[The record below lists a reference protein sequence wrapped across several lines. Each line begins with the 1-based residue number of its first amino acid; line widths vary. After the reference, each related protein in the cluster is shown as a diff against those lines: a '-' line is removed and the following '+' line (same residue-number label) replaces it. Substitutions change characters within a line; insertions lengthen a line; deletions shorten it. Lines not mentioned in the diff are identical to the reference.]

1 MIKKLKQFKKKKRI
15 CQLLAAAHTGDAT
28 GNQAMLLDRLFQE
41 LGYDS
46 SLYAM
51 TIDKPLSSVVRP
63 IETLEKEYDSERDV
77 LWMHF
82 NLPSPLSEIFSKA
95 DGKKYMQ
102 FHNFTPPEYF
112 LPFNP
117 LHAKNLSRASG
128 ELKRLVESCDIVLG
142 DSDFNC
148 SVLKNIGFKNIECFP
163 LIFDPALYGNSGSQS
178 IEKIYKGT
186 TKNIIFVSRVAPN
199 KKIEDLMA
207 CYAFIKKRIRDD
219 CRLIIAGK
227 YNHDDEYFR
236 YLIRHVGQ
244 FRAESVIFTGELTQ
258 EELTQYYKS
267 ADLFLSFS
275 EHEGFFMPILEAFHF
290 GIPVLAR
297 DSAVVSETSGGAACL
312 FEGRDIPQ
320 TAMLAVE
327 MLENTDLRNLIIRK
341 GRERLKYFY
350 YDKAKIRLKSLLEMK

>member
-1 MIKKLKQFKKKKRI
+1 MMKYDNQNNKRRI
-15 CQLLAAAHTGDAT
+15 IQLLAAAHTGDAT
-28 GNQAMLLDRLFQE
+28 GNQAMLLDRIFNE
-41 LGYDS
+41 LQYDS
-46 SLYAM
+46 RLYAI
-51 TIDKPLSSVVRP
+51 TIDDPLTGKVLP
-63 IETLEKEYDSERDV
+63 LKMLENEYNPLTDI

-82 NLPSPLSEIFSKA
+82 NLPSPLSALFSELK
-95 DGKKYMQ
+95 GKRIMQ

-117 LHAKNLSRASG
+117 QHSKNLGRATS
-128 ELKRLVESCDIVLG
+128 ELKELKNVCDISLG

-148 SVLKNIGFKNIECFP
+148 RVLKKLGFRNPVCFP
-163 LIFDPALYGNSGSQS
+163 LIFNPSIYNNNGAPS
-178 IEKIYKGT
+178 IESAFHGA
-186 TKNIIFVSRVAPN
+186 TKNILFVSRIAPN

-207 CYAFIKKRIRDD
+207 CYTFIKKNIRDD

-258 EELTQYYKS
+258 EELTQYYRS

-275 EHEGFFMPILEAFHF
+275 EHEGFFMPLLEAFYF
-290 GIPVLAR
+290 GVPVVAR
-297 DSAVVSETSGGAACL
+297 DSTVVGETAGDAACL
-312 FEGRDIPQ
+312 IEGRDIVR

-327 MLENTDLRNLIIRK
+327 VLENNELRNSMIKK

-350 YDKAKIRLKSLLEMK
+350 PDKAKARLKKLLEAL